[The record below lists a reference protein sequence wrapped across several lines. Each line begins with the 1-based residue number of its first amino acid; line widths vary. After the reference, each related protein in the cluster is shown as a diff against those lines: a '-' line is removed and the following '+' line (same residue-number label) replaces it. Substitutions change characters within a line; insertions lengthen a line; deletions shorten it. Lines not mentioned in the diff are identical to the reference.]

1 MIPDRPPVMSGCFR
15 GNLDVDDYAAISF
28 NRAGLRSVNGGFE
41 NGGLTSV
48 SSWYTIGTIS
58 KITSGQ
64 QSGAYSAEM
73 DNGDWLQQ
81 RIRVEHPPASVTF
94 RTRYKTNGTTTRSFK
109 GRFRQV
115 SFSGSACGSGVFPPG
130 LNYDSATVGA
140 WTTVMNDPLTA
151 ASAWTAYTGPA
162 SPSLSSFAAVD
173 VDLAVSVSGSGK
185 LWLDDVRF

>member
-1 MIPDRPPVMSGCFR
+1 M
-15 GNLDVDDYAAISF
+15 
-28 NRAGLRSVNGGFE
+28 
-41 NGGLTSV
+41 
-48 SSWYTIGTIS
+48 
-58 KITSGQ
+58 
-64 QSGAYSAEM
+64 
-73 DNGDWLQQ
+73 
-81 RIRVEHPPASVTF
+81 
-94 RTRYKTNGTTTRSFK
+94 
-109 GRFRQV
+109 